1 MRLNEKLYIA
11 EKDKDYWH
19 DRWHKTKLEL
29 QSLNLKIKQKIKK
42 LETKNQKNIDTLRKI
57 HFDVVMSLNETI
69 TKQLEM
75 INHINE
81 VYKK

>member
-19 DRWHKTKLEL
+19 DRWHK
-29 QSLNLKIKQKIKK
+29 
-42 LETKNQKNIDTLRKI
+42 TKNQKNIDTLRKI